1 MQNHFPLWKNVL
13 VLLALALGTLY
24 SLPNLFGND
33 PAVQL
38 ASSTALPLTQA
49 QADDVKAA
57 IANAGLGLKEF
68 DFKDG
73 KILARFNTLDDQL
86 QAADLLREKMSG
98 KATVALNL
106 APATPSWLRAI
117 GAEPMYLGLDLRGGV
132 HFLMEVDMDAAV
144 KQADERYVND
154 IRAAF
159 RDAKVRYESV
169 SKEAAGIRIDL
180 NDDDANKALAFE
192 VLNKDFRNLDIA
204 EQSDGDIIATV
215 PERDLKEIKKNA
227 LAQNITTL
235 RNRINELGVAEPII
249 QQQGD
254 SRIVVQLPGV
264 QDTARAKELIG
275 TTATLEYRLVDT
287 EHDLQSALSGHVPA
301 GSRIYNDKNGQP
313 VLLKRSVIV
322 TGDQITDASSG
333 LDQNSQPAVFI
344 TLDSVGAKKMGKF
357 TQENIGKPMA
367 VVFIEYKSE
376 TKVVNGQ
383 KVQHKEK
390 VEKVISVATIRDTF
404 SKRFQTTG
412 LENTQE
418 ARTLALLLR
427 AGALAAPVEIVEE
440 RTIGPSLGQENINQ
454 GILSI
459 TVGFFLVVF
468 FMTVYY
474 SGFGLIAN
482 FALFFNLVALT
493 AILSML
499 QATLTLPG
507 MAGIVL
513 TLGMAVDANVL
524 INERI
529 REELRNGH
537 SPQASIYIGYE
548 KAFGTILDSNTTTLL
563 VALLLFGF
571 GTGPVKGFAVVL
583 SLGILTSMFTAITG
597 TRMLVNW
604 LYGGDK
610 PVIKLSIH
618 PIWSR
623 G

>member
-1 MQNHFPLWKNVL
+1 MQNHFPAWKNAL
-13 VLLALALGTLY
+13 VLIVLAFGIIY
-24 SLPNLFGND
+24 SLPNLYGND

-38 ASSTALPLTQA
+38 AASGSTPLQPA
-49 QADDVKAA
+49 QAEDVKASLKQ
-57 IANAGLGLKEF
+57 AGYTPKAFEF
-68 DFKDG
+68 KND
-73 KILARFNTLDDQL
+73 KILVRFNNTDEQL
-86 QAADLLREKMSG
+86 KAADLLRDKLAN
-98 KATVALNL
+98 KVTVALNL
-106 APATPSWLRAI
+106 APATPDWLRAL

-132 HFLMEVDMDAAV
+132 HFLLEVDMDAALR
-144 KQADERYVND
+144 QDEERYVND
-154 IRAAF
+154 IRTAF
-159 RDAKVRYESV
+159 RDAKIRYQSV
-169 SKEAAGIRIDL
+169 SKEADGIRISLPGDEARSAV
-180 NDDDANKALAFE
+180 DDI
-192 VLNKDFRNLDIA
+192 LNKDFRHLEVNETANNELLLTI
-204 EQSDGDIIATV
+204 
-215 PERDLKEIKKNA
+215 PEREIRELKKSA
-227 LAQNITTL
+227 LGQNITTL

-249 QQQGD
+249 QQQGE

-264 QDTARAKELIG
+264 QDTAHAKELLG
-275 TTATLEYRLVDT
+275 TTATLEYRLVDV
-287 EHDLQSALSGHVPA
+287 EHDVQSAVEGHVPV
-301 GSRIYNDKNGQP
+301 GSRVYNDKNGRP
-313 VLLKRSVIV
+313 VLLKRAVIV

-333 LDQNSQPAVFI
+333 MDQDGQPAVFI
-344 TLDSVGAKKMGKF
+344 TLDNVGAKKMGKM

-376 TKVVNGQ
+376 TRVVDGQ

-412 LENTQE
+412 LDNVQE

-440 RTIGPSLGQENINQ
+440 RTIGPSLGQENIDQ

-459 TVGFFLVVF
+459 TVGFLLVVA
-468 FMTVYY
+468 FMVVWYR
-474 SGFGLIAN
+474 GFGLIAN
-482 FALFFNLVALT
+482 FALFFNLVVLT

-537 SPQASIYIGYE
+537 SPQSSIYLGYE

-563 VALLLFGF
+563 VALVLFGF

-604 LYGGDK
+604 IYGGDK
-610 PVIKLSIH
+610 PIEKLSI
-618 PIWSR
+618 
-623 G
+623 